1 MRVLRL
7 HFIAFAFCL
16 PGFFT
21 ELAAQDLS
29 LARPGSLNLFHPF
42 SYADETYFTP
52 LPFRMSGFAKIGYD
66 DNASLQHASPQG
78 SVYNEIGLSA
88 GVNIGNERTQLTSD
102 ILAGIVAYWQRP
114 GEKIDPDLNLGL
126 AFNQQLAER
135 TVFNLASSLSYQA
148 QPNFG
153 SGAGVPN
160 VVANFL
166 DASSKIS
173 LGFQGTPKIAT
184 FTSYLLHLIYYDS
197 QSVGETEDRLEHR
210 IGEEI
215 RYLLRPNIVAVGE
228 YRFGSVHYLYTNI
241 ADSHSHYFLGGSDV
255 LLNPR
260 LKFAFRAGAELREL
274 TGQSESEIS
283 YPYAESTL
291 TFLYRPESTVDWYN
305 RYGLEAPDSAQS
317 SYRKTFRTGVKIVQQ
332 ISGKTVAVVAG
343 YYSHNDYRGS
353 SSFTE
358 NLVEANFELT
368 YQITRKLRLIG
379 GYTLTRD
386 FSEMVSRDYIRNRI
400 YSGLFYTF

>member
-1 MRVLRL
+1 MHVLRL
-7 HFIAFAFCL
+7 HCLAFGLCL
-16 PGFFT
+16 PGFFA
-21 ELAAQDLS
+21 ELRAQDLS
-29 LARPGSLNLFHPF
+29 LTRPGSLNLFHPF
-42 SYADETYFTP
+42 SYADESYFTP
-52 LPFRMSGFAKIGYD
+52 LPFRMSGYAKIGYD
-66 DNASLQHASPQG
+66 DNASLQHTGADASA
-78 SVYNEIGLSA
+78 YNEIGLSA

-114 GEKIDPDLNLGL
+114 GVKIDPDLNLGL
-126 AFNQQLAER
+126 AFDQRLTER
-135 TVFNLASSLSYQA
+135 TVFNLASSLTYQA
-148 QPNFG
+148 QPNFA

-166 DASSKIS
+166 DASNKIS
-173 LGFQGTPKIAT
+173 LGFQWTPKIAI

-197 QSVGETEDRLEHR
+197 QSVGETEDRLEHL

-215 RYLLRPNIVAVGE
+215 RYLLRPEIVAVGE

-255 LLNPR
+255 LLSPR

-274 TGQSESEIS
+274 SGQTESEIS
-283 YPYAESTL
+283 YPCTESTL
-291 TFLYRPESTVDWYN
+291 TFLYRSESTVDWYN

-317 SYRKTFRTGVKIVQQ
+317 SYRKTFRTGLKIVHQM
-332 ISGKTVAVVAG
+332 SGKTVAVVAA
-343 YYSHNDYRGS
+343 YFSHNDYRGS

-386 FSEMVSRDYIRNRI
+386 FSDMVSRDYIRNRI